1 MWLPFGKVTF
11 AYYLNSS
18 IFFDLLSMG
27 AVQACANSVLSG
39 NLISE

>member
-1 MWLPFGKVTF
+1 VTF